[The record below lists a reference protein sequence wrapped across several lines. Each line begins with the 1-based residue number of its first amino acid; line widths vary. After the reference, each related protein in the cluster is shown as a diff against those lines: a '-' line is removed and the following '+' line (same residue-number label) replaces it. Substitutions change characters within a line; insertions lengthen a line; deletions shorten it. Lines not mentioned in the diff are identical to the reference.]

1 MSGLKEYDW
10 QELEVR
16 NTTKGKLRADYHF
29 ITVFIW
35 DEDNNQMLRRLL
47 VIRRRRTKKG
57 DYEYKYS
64 FTNANLEQYTE
75 KGIAYMQAQRFFV
88 EHSLKESKQ
97 ILGMDKY
104 QTRKWSAWYHQIALN
119 ILLAAFMLKEKLICF
134 DNIPLLSARDIKQWI
149 VFKLYKQISED
160 DLIEQIMERH
170 CRRQTD
176 INNAY
181 KKQKLMC

>member
-1 MSGLKEYDW
+1 MVSSDSI
-10 QELEVR
+10 
-16 NTTKGKLRADYHF
+16 D
-29 ITVFIW
+29 
-35 DEDNNQMLRRLL
+35 
-47 VIRRRRTKKG
+47 
-57 DYEYKYS
+57 
-64 FTNANLEQYTE
+64 
-75 KGIAYMQAQRFFV
+75 
-88 EHSLKESKQ
+88 
-97 ILGMDKY
+97 
-104 QTRKWSAWYHQIALN
+104 